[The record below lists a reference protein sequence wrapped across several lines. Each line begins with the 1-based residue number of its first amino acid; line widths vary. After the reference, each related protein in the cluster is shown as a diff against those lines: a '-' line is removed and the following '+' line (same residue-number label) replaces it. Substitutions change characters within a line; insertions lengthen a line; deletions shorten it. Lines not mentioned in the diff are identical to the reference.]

1 MTELWP
7 RISVGSLV
15 QAREASLQTGPFGT
29 QLSASEYVPEG
40 TPVINVRNVGF
51 GDVRADDLEYV
62 SEGKAEQLHHHVLR
76 VDDIVFGRKGAV
88 ERHALIGLAQDGWI
102 QGSDCLRLRLQSPR
116 FNVRFVSFYLR
127 TKGHQDWMQALCS
140 FGSTMSSLNQDIVNR
155 IELPCPPRPVQDR
168 IAAVLAAYDD
178 LIANNQHRIAL
189 LESMAEE
196 IYREWFVR
204 MRFPGAKS
212 AVFDKGVPTHWTY
225 EPILGAFKFYG
236 GATPAKDN
244 PRFWSDGE
252 VHWYTPTDITAA
264 SSPYL
269 EESADKCTDEG
280 LQNCSANL
288 FPAYSIMMTSRATIG
303 AIGINCAPAST
314 NQGFITCIPNP
325 RYPLTYLYHWLKLAK
340 PHFEMLSGGATFAE
354 LTKGTFKRIRILT
367 PPETLVAAY
376 EQQARPMFDQV
387 ESLTKANR
395 RLRATR
401 DALLPRLISGKLRVD
416 SLDIQFPPSM
426 QPPPAKV
433 AQRAARSR

>member
-1 MTELWP
+1 MTEVWP

-15 QAREASLQTGPFGT
+15 QAHEASLQTGPFGT

-40 TPVINVRNVGF
+40 IPVINVRNVGF

-76 VDDIVFGRKGAV
+76 AGDIVFGRKGAV
-88 ERHALIGLAQDGWI
+88 ERHALIGSAQDGWV
-102 QGSDCLRLRLQSPR
+102 QGSDCLRLRLRSSR

-140 FGSTMSSLNQDIVNR
+140 FGATMSSLNQDIVNR
-155 IELPCPPRPVQDR
+155 IELPCPPRPVQDQ

-178 LIANNQHRIAL
+178 LIASNQRRIAL

-196 IYREWFVR
+196 LYREWFVR

-212 AVFDKGVPTHWTY
+212 AVFDKGVPTDWMH
-225 EPILGAFKFYG
+225 EPILDAFKFYG
-236 GATPAKDN
+236 GATPAKEN
-244 PRFWSDGE
+244 PRFWVDGE
-252 VHWYTPTDITAA
+252 VHWYTPTDITGA

-303 AIGINCAPAST
+303 AIGINCAPACT
-314 NQGFITCIPNP
+314 NQGFITCIPNQ

-367 PPETLVAAY
+367 PPQKLVTAY

-387 ESLTKANR
+387 ESLTKMNR

-401 DALLPRLISGKLRVD
+401 DALLPRLISGKLRVEA
-416 SLDIQFPPSM
+416 LEIQFPPSM
-426 QPPPAKV
+426 QQQPEEAAKHE
-433 AQRAARSR
+433 AIAR